1 MGNKRCVARLRPKW
15 SPGAWNFGELSQIPM
30 CDAASDAII
39 RRQPPD
45 LLHCIPPTITTSA
58 TAAAVAA
65 MNRTLPLRARPA
77 SLLLRPRPAPALVG
91 PDRSRRLYSSETPT
105 PPSAHAAF
113 YKTFG
118 RPIAKVV
125 LTAIFTYQ
133 LVYYAW
139 VRLEHN
145 EVKADLNGG

>member
-1 MGNKRCVARLRPKW
+1 MPSIARRK
-15 SPGAWNFGELSQIPM
+15 
-30 CDAASDAII
+30 
-39 RRQPPD
+39 PPD
-45 LLHCIPPTITTSA
+45 LPHCMPPTITTRA
-58 TAAAVAA
+58 TTLTAAAAVVA
-65 MNRTLPLRARPA
+65 MNGIRLVRVRPA
-77 SLLLRPRPAPALVG
+77 SLLQRTRRFPALAG
-91 PDRSRRLYSSETPT
+91 PEPPRRLYSSGTPT

-125 LTAIFTYQ
+125 LAAIFTYQ

-145 EVKADLNGG
+145 EVKVDLNGG